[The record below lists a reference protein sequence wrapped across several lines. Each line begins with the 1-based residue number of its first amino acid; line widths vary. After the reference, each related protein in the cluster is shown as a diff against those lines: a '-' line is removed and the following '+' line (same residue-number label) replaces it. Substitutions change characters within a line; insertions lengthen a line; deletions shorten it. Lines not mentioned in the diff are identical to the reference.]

1 MGARFEDHSRLVL
14 SRIHEAVAEASNAVA
29 ITYANL
35 VVRSF
40 KGASN
45 IGAANRGSSPPGSPP
60 AVNTGELRRSFSY
73 DSGGQPQAAHG
84 MNDAIGVG
92 LKRRVGTRLI
102 YAKTQ
107 EFGGPGGFITMR
119 DKKLLVPIGIEGQRL
134 VQRYGR
140 PKGSIRSQKL
150 VPIIR
155 PGKDMLLAK
164 VFGRGKN
171 AVIKPVIVLK
181 ERVKAPARPYMRPA
195 AAALPGPAIKAAK
208 RALTLGLK
216 KRGLI

>member
-29 ITYANL
+29 ITYANM

-45 IGAANRGSSPPGSPP
+45 ITATNSQPSPPGSPP
-60 AVNTGELRRSFSY
+60 AVNTGELRRSFAWGK
-73 DSGGQPQAAHG
+73 GGEPRNENGLNQ
-84 MNDAIGVG
+84 AIGNG
-92 LKRRVGTRLI
+92 LKRIVGTRLV
-102 YAKTQ
+102 YAKIH
-107 EFGGPGGFITMR
+107 EFGGIIRAKG
-119 DKKLLVPIGIEGQRL
+119 KALLVPLNAEARRMQKRGN
-134 VQRYGR
+134 
-140 PKGSIRSQKL
+140 IRAQKL
-150 VPIIR
+150 VYIKR
-155 PGKDMLLAK
+155 
-164 VFGRGKN
+164 RGKPPLL
-171 AVIKPVIVLK
+171 VKEIKRKRTSRFQLDPGFRIGATFILLPQVRI
-181 ERVKAPARPYMRPA
+181 PARPFMRPA